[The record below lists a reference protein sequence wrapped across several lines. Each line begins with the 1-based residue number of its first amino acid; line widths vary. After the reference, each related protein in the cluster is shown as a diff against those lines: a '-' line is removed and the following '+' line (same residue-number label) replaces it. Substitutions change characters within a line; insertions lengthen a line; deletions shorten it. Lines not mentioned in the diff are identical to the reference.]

1 MYKIMILTMT
11 MLLFIGCS
19 SQKDIVGKTGMFQSV
34 NKEDAV
40 LLQDGADKQFCPRCG
55 MDLIKY
61 FKTSHSATYGG
72 KTHQYCSLHC
82 LEDHLGDGIELKNP
96 MVVDVGSLKFID
108 ATKAYYVV
116 GSRVRGTMSK
126 ISKYAF
132 LNKEEAEKFQAEHG
146 GEIMDFYKALEITK
160 RDFKNYR

>member
-11 MLLFIGCS
+11 MLFFIGCS
-19 SQKDIVGKTGMFQSV
+19 SQKDIVGKVAMFQSV

-61 FKTSHSATYGG
+61 FKTSHSATYSG
-72 KTHQYCSLHC
+72 KTYQYCSLHC

-96 MVVDVGSLKFID
+96 MAVDVGSLKFID

-132 LNKEEAEKFQAEHG
+132 LNKEEAGKFQAEHG

-160 RDFKNYR
+160 KDFKYYK

>member
-1 MYKIMILTMT
+1 MYKITTLAMIV
-11 MLLFIGCS
+11 LFLIGCS

-34 NKEDAV
+34 NKEEAI
-40 LLQDGADKQFCPRCG
+40 LLQDGADKNFCPRCG

-61 FKTSHSATYGG
+61 FKTSHSATYNG
-72 KTHQYCSLHC
+72 KTYQYCSLHC

-96 MVVDVGSLKFID
+96 MVADVGSLKFID

-146 GEIMDFYKALEITK
+146 GEIVDFYKALEIAK